1 MALQVSERQAA
12 FGAALAA
19 GGPVVLNA
27 GGINLDEHMVE
38 FADMIFEGDVGSAA
52 FVSGVGFTLIGLGL
66 ILAAW
71 VGPLNG
77 RRGMTAMGLGIGA
90 FALGMQS
97 FDTARRQ

>member
-1 MALQVSERQAA
+1 
-12 FGAALAA
+12 
-19 GGPVVLNA
+19 
-27 GGINLDEHMVE
+27 
-38 FADMIFEGDVGSAA
+38 
-52 FVSGVGFTLIGLGL
+52 
-66 ILAAW
+66 